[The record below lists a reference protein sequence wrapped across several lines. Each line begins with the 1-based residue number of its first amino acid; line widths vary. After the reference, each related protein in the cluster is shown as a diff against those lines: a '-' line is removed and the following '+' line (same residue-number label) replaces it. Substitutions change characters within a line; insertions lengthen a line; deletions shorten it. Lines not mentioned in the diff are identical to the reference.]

1 MATIDVT
8 CPKCGT
14 GDVDVSSSD
23 ENIDL
28 LVMVCKDCGWKWFKL
43 AVSWT
48 KSSAA
53 TDWFPYRAN
62 SIFAPQEGEWC
73 LWSTVIRGERNYF
86 CGSLVERNGLVVI
99 AADGWGFHEPDE
111 TTYWTR
117 VRYIQQGEKNENWKL

>member
-14 GDVDVSSSD
+14 GDVNVSSSD

-48 KSSAA
+48 KGSAA
-53 TDWFPYRAN
+53 TDWFPYRAD
-62 SIFAPQEGEWC
+62 SIFSPQEGEWC
-73 LWSTVIRGERNYF
+73 LWSKVIRDERNYF
-86 CGSLVERNGLVVI
+86 AGKLFWVSDKKLGVLCDDRMY
-99 AADGWGFHEPDE
+99 FEPDE
-111 TTYWTR
+111 TTYWAR
-117 VRYIQQGEKNENWKL
+117 VRKIQE